1 VKSSRL
7 LRRTE
12 SRSACHPGGCRGRG
26 KGAAT
31 FRLADTG
38 QQQEP
43 TPRQVADDLVATL
56 SLAEKIELTQQT
68 QPALPRLGLPAAD
81 FTLRCVTDG
90 VESEFPLPLGLG
102 SSWDPDL
109 VARVGVAMADEI
121 RASGG
126 GGVREIPLVNPSYDP
141 RHARNERGF
150 GEDPLLCSKLG
161 VVYALGLRGPEK
173 AHPKTVP
180 VVRHVDDLDRC
191 AMAPGFNLRV
201 FNEYEMP
208 VYRAVVETGGAAGI
222 VLSQMMIE
230 DYPALAAQLFQL
242 VLRGWSD
249 GEAAIWSEKQPGRP
263 LTSGGQ
269 ALALRLGADAF
280 MGGERTVEEIAEAY
294 HRGEVTE
301 AMITAAARRM
311 LMLRLQLLASSAG
324 PAHVD
329 RKAHQELV
337 QRASRESIVL
347 LRNDGLLPLLVGPG
361 MRLAVIG
368 PHGEGLADALS
379 RRVTAQYVS
388 GADIVTVPGL
398 DGEFELNEW
407 RPGRYT
413 LTSETMT
420 FDATAGPDGVV
431 IDDEGAPLE
440 WQRVAHGIADAVA
453 LAREAD
459 VVVLAIG
466 SNPALD
472 GENRT
477 TLELPPQQH
486 QLVRAVRAANPN
498 VVLVV
503 RSSYP
508 YALRWEDTYLPAILW
523 SAHPADEAV
532 AEILFG
538 DHAPSGRLPQT
549 WYRADDDLPPTLD
562 YDLIQGSGTYLYQ
575 ESEPLYA
582 FGHGLTYTTFTYED
596 LDLSSR
602 VINSHDSVTVTVR
615 VRNDG
620 FRDCHEVVQLYTRQL
635 NSQVRQPRKVL
646 RDFRKVL
653 IPARES
659 RTVTFRL
666 RGADLCFWDVTRD
679 KWVVETALHEVF
691 VGGSSA
697 KAATSAVLDVHGSTL
712 PARTL
717 AGVAVNAHSYDE
729 SMGVSLVDIS
739 SVAGPVVAAAKD
751 GAWLGLLGYDL
762 DGCRS
767 WSLTASND
775 GDDPVPVELR
785 CGAPDGRLLGT
796 VLVPPTTD
804 RRRYAVA
811 TGSLMPVDEVSDLF
825 VVFPEQGPWITRI
838 GFA

>member
-1 VKSSRL
+1 M
-7 LRRTE
+7 
-12 SRSACHPGGCRGRG
+12 RG
-26 KGAAT
+26 KGLTT

-38 QQQEP
+38 PQQSP

-56 SLAEKIELTQQT
+56 SIAEKIELTQQT

-81 FTLRCVTDG
+81 FTLRSATDG
-90 VESEFPLPLGLG
+90 VESDFPLPLGLG
-102 SSWDPDL
+102 SSWDPEL
-109 VARVGVAMADEI
+109 VMRVGAAMADEI

-126 GGVREIPLVNPSYDP
+126 GLVREIPLVNPSYDP

-161 VVYALGLRGPEK
+161 AVFALGLRGPEK

-208 VYRAVVETGGAAGI
+208 VFRAVFETGGAAGI
-222 VLSQMMIE
+222 VLSQMMME
-230 DYPALAAQLFQL
+230 DFPALAAQLLQL

-249 GEAAIWSEKQPGRP
+249 GEAAIWSEKLPDRP

-280 MGGERTVEEIAEAY
+280 MGGGRTVDAITEAY
-294 HRGEVTE
+294 RRGEVTE

-311 LMLRLQLLASSAG
+311 LMLRLQLLASSSG
-324 PAHVD
+324 PAKVD
-329 RKAHQELV
+329 RKAHRELV
-337 QRASRESIVL
+337 RRAARESIVL

-368 PHGEGLADALS
+368 PHGEGLATELG

-388 GADIVTVPGL
+388 GSDRVTVPGL
-398 DGEFELNEW
+398 DGEFELTEW
-407 RPGRYT
+407 RHGRFT
-413 LTSETMT
+413 LASETET
-420 FDATAGPDGVV
+420 LEAITGPDGTM
-431 IDDEGAPLE
+431 IDRDTEQPLE
-440 WQRVAHGIADAVA
+440 WQRVSHGIADAVA

-459 VVVLAIG
+459 VVVLAVG
-466 SNPALD
+466 SSPELD
-472 GENRT
+472 DGNRS
-477 TLELPPQQH
+477 TLELPSQQH

-503 RSSYP
+503 RSGYP

-523 SAHPADEAV
+523 SEHSGRAADRAT

-549 WYRADDDLPPTLD
+549 WYRADADLPPTLD
-562 YDLIQGSGTYLYQ
+562 YDLLQGSGTYLYQ

-582 FGHGLTYTTFTYED
+582 FGHGLTYTTFAYED

-602 VINSHDSVTVTVR
+602 VINADQAVTVTVR
-615 VRNDG
+615 VRNTG

-646 RDFRKVL
+646 RDFKKVL
-653 IPARES
+653 IPAREC

-666 RGADLCFWDVTRD
+666 RAADLCFWDVTRD

-691 VGGSSA
+691 VGTSSA
-697 KAATSAVLDVHGSTL
+697 KAATSAVLDVHGRTL
-712 PARTL
+712 RPRTL
-717 AGVAVNAHSYDE
+717 ARTAIDAHSYDE
-729 SMGVSLVDIS
+729 SMGLSLVDMS
-739 SVAGPVVAAAKD
+739 SEAGPVVSAAKD
-751 GAWLGLLGYDL
+751 GAWLGLLGYDPS
-762 DGCRS
+762 GCRS
-767 WSLTASND
+767 WSLTASNA
-775 GDDPVPVELR
+775 GDEPAPVELR

-804 RRRYAVA
+804 HRRYAVA

-825 VVFPEQGPWITRI
+825 VVFPERGPWITRVA
-838 GFA
+838 FA